1 MSQTALRTD
10 RPAAAGLAGFVLPA
24 FAVTLFLSAFLLF
37 SVQPMFAKMVLPK
50 LGGSASVWSVAM
62 VFFQAMLLAGYGL
75 AHLLTTRL
83 GMVRAIGVH
92 LVVCLIAAVMLPI
105 GVPVSWGA
113 PPEHFTAAWLIGLF
127 TVTVGLPFFAV
138 SVNGPLLQ
146 SWFARTG
153 HTHARDPYFLYGASN
168 LGSFL
173 ALLAYPVAIEP
184 WIGTQAQAR
193 IWAGAFLLL
202 VAMIAGLGVVTLK
215 VAPAAA
221 GLAARSAAR
230 PIAVRRRVRW
240 VMLAFVPSA
249 LLVAVT
255 AHISTDI
262 AAVPFLWVLPLSL
275 FLATFVVVFQRRPI
289 LGHGTMLA
297 IQPLLMAAVVATTA
311 LPILPMPA
319 RVALE
324 LAAFFV
330 ATMVAHGE
338 LAADRP
344 EAENLTAFYLW
355 MSLGGVLGGM
365 FAGLMA
371 PALFNSIAEYPI
383 LLVAALACRPGV
395 RAANGA
401 ALRSAAPWVLGA
413 AVVFALPVAA
423 HVPTGS
429 LTDMSMLAL
438 VGAAALAVVMARGDD
453 LRLLGTFAATLFAA
467 TAFAPG
473 LDEVAS
479 VRSFYGVHRV
489 ADSADGQFRFLF
501 HGTTIHGAER
511 IRDAEGRPIEGRPR
525 PSTYYWFGSPL
536 GRAVE
541 AAREVAGGRLGQVA
555 AIGLGTG
562 SLACHAR
569 AGEDW
574 TFFEIDPEV
583 VAIARD
589 PAKFRFLSA
598 CAPEQRIV
606 LGDGRLTLAASGLA
620 PVDLLVVDAFSSD
633 SIPVHLLTR
642 ESLRLYRDQL
652 APHGIIALHLSN
664 RHMELLRVAAAL
676 GQAEGFTVW
685 TRVGRPDEAGRSEH
699 DGASAVA
706 ILARSEADVGSLAGD
721 PGWQR
726 RATETKVVAW
736 TDDHADVL
744 DAILRRLGGDEPG
757 TH

>member
-1 MSQTALRTD
+1 VSQTISQTGGR
-10 RPAAAGLAGFVLPA
+10 RGLAALVLPA
-24 FAVTLFLSAFLLF
+24 FAGTLFLSAFLLF

-83 GMVRAIGVH
+83 GMAKAIGVH
-92 LVVCLIAAVMLPI
+92 LMVCLAAALMLPI
-105 GVPVSWGA
+105 GVPASWGA
-113 PPEHFTAAWLIGLF
+113 PPEHFTALWLIGLF

-153 HTHARDPYFLYGASN
+153 HTHASDPYFLYGASN

-173 ALLAYPVAIEP
+173 ALLAYPAVIEP
-184 WIGTQAQAR
+184 WIGAQAQAR
-193 IWAGAFLLL
+193 LWAGGFLVL
-202 VAMIAGLGVVTLK
+202 VALIAGLGAVTLR
-215 VAPAAA
+215 VAPAGA
-221 GLAARSAAR
+221 GLLARVAAK
-230 PIAVRRRVRW
+230 PIALPRRARW
-240 VMLAFVPSA
+240 VFLAFVPSA

-275 FLATFVVVFQRRPI
+275 FLATFVVVFQRRP
-289 LGHGTMLA
+289 LLAHGRMLA
-297 IQPLLMAAVVATTA
+297 LQPFLMAAVVASTA

-319 RVALE
+319 RVVLE

-355 MSLGGVLGGM
+355 MSFGGVLGGM
-365 FAGLMA
+365 FSGLLA
-371 PALFNSIAEYPI
+371 PALFSSIAEYPI
-383 LLVAALACRPGV
+383 LLVAALACRPGL
-395 RAANGA
+395 RRPRLA
-401 ALRSAAPWVLGA
+401 ALRSAAPWVVGA
-413 AVVFALPVAA
+413 AAVFALPVAL
-423 HVPTGS
+423 HLPLGG
-429 LTDMSMLAL
+429 LTDASMFAL
-438 VGAAALAVVMARGDD
+438 VAAAALVVIMARGDD
-453 LRLLGTFAATLFAA
+453 PRLLGTFAATIFAA

-473 LDEVAS
+473 LTEVAS

-511 IRDAEGRPIEGRPR
+511 IRDTAGRPIEGRPR

-536 GRAVE
+536 GQAVE
-541 AAREVAGGRLGQVA
+541 AAREAAGGRLAHVA

-598 CAPEQRIV
+598 CAPDQKIV
-606 LGDGRLTLAASGLA
+606 LGDGRLTLADAGLA
-620 PVDLLVVDAFSSD
+620 PADLLVVDAFSSD

-642 ESLRLYRDQL
+642 EALRLYRDHL
-652 APHGIIALHLSN
+652 APHGVVALHLSN

-676 GQAEGFTVW
+676 GQAEGFSVW
-685 TRVGRPDEAGRSEH
+685 TRVGRPDEAGRAEH

-706 ILARSEADVGSLAGD
+706 VLARDARDVASLAND

-726 RATETKVVAW
+726 RSPETRVAAW

-744 DAILRRLGGDEPG
+744 DAILRRLSGDEPG